1 MANYAIITDLNRCT
15 GCLACTVACKA
26 INGVD
31 VGNFWIKTL
40 RVGPHPIEG
49 GSGTFPDVEMYF
61 LPVQCQ
67 HCENPECVKVCP
79 TEASHVAEDGTIQI
93 DKDKCIGCQ
102 FCAMACP
109 YGVRYLNQ
117 TERVVEKCTLCEQ
130 RTSQGELPQCV
141 AQCGGRARFFGD
153 LEQGLESF
161 VAPGAPGKSGDK
173 SYDGCAAARVTLGE
187 CTGEGPEYPVKPY
200 TDAEIHHLPDVGNK
214 PSFVYILR
222 RETWQGGE

>member
-1 MANYAIITDLNRCT
+1 MSNYAIITDLNRCT

-49 GSGTFPDVEMYF
+49 GSGTYPDVEMYF

-79 TEASHVAEDGTIQI
+79 TEASHVAADGTIQI

-109 YGVRYLNQ
+109 YGVRYLNEE
-117 TERVVEKCTLCEQ
+117 ERVVEKCTLCEQ

-141 AQCGGRARFFGD
+141 SQCGGRARWFGD
-153 LEQGLESF
+153 IEQGIESF
-161 VAPGAPGKSGDK
+161 EASWAPVKSGDR
-173 SYDGCAAARVTLGE
+173 SYEGCASARMTLGE
-187 CTGEGPEYPVKPY
+187 STGEGNECATKPY
-200 TDAEIHHLPDVGNK
+200 SASEVYHLPDVGNK
-214 PSFVYILR
+214 PSCVYILR
-222 RETWQGGE
+222 DRVWQG

>member
-1 MANYAIITDLNRCT
+1 MSNYAIITDLNRCT

-109 YGVRYLNQ
+109 YGVRYPNQ

-141 AQCGGRARFFGD
+141 SQCCGMARWYGD
-153 LEQGLESF
+153 AEQGIESF
-161 VAPGAPGKSGDK
+161 
-173 SYDGCAAARVTLGE
+173 
-187 CTGEGPEYPVKPY
+187 EGPRGERLGDFVNDFTEDQVYKL
-200 TDAEIHHLPDVGNK
+200 TDVGNG
-214 PSFVYILR
+214 PSMFYIMR
-222 RETWQGGE
+222 NIKWQGVE

>member
-1 MANYAIITDLNRCT
+1 MSNYAIITDLNRCT

-141 AQCGGRARFFGD
+141 SQCCGMARWYGD
-153 LEQGLESF
+153 AEQGIESF
-161 VAPGAPGKSGDK
+161 
-173 SYDGCAAARVTLGE
+173 
-187 CTGEGPEYPVKPY
+187 EGPRGERLGDFVNDFTEDQVYKL
-200 TDAEIHHLPDVGNK
+200 TDVGNG
-214 PSFVYILR
+214 PSMFYIMR
-222 RETWQGGE
+222 NIKWQGVE